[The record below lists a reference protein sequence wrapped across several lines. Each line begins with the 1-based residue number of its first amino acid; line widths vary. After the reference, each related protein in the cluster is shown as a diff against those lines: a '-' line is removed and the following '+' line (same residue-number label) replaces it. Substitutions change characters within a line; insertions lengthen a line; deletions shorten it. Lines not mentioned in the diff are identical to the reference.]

1 MIGKRRC
8 RRLVPQVR
16 QEMMGVRTSCDRR
29 EEISEKCD
37 DNDLRSK
44 REGSMQ
50 DATSVFDLGSRWLSG
65 PLLRPGTQ

>member
-1 MIGKRRC
+1 
-8 RRLVPQVR
+8 
-16 QEMMGVRTSCDRR
+16 MMGVRTSCDRR